1 MPRPMPDSVTIP
13 SGIPTGPSRRGVL
26 AAAGAG
32 GALFALTSCRSAVSA
47 ASSPS
52 SGDGSASPARG
63 GTLTVGVQTDFAPA
77 LLFAQ
82 SNNSLVQ
89 GLIYDTL
96 TRYDDK
102 LQPQPSLA
110 TDWTVSPDGRTVT
123 LRLRQGVTFH
133 TGRPFTADDVVFAV
147 KNLKNPLRAAQLAAT
162 AAAVTGF
169 QPNGDHE
176 LVLTL
181 AHPVS
186 NLFDLFEF
194 MIIQD
199 QQTLDDAVSG
209 KRLVG
214 TGPFVFDSWQPGS
227 VLSVKANKGYWQPGR
242 PYLDAVQL
250 RVIPDPDSLLSSL
263 RSGQTQLSFALQGQQ
278 VATLKGNSQFGITQY
293 PQGSGDLYLGVTT
306 TVKPL
311 DNPTVRQA
319 LAWAVD
325 RDRVVSQLLGG
336 YGLATAAPWPQ
347 GSPAYTDAAARHY
360 GYDPGKARQL
370 LASVGA
376 TGLDL
381 PLLVPSTLTS
391 LAELVQ
397 YDLAQVGVK
406 TTLRTV
412 DPVTAQQDLI
422 AQSMP
427 ALWVQAHGFAQVHPA
442 TLAVSAY
449 PFNQAKNT
457 SRFHS
462 AEYSQAVLA
471 AWEQGDPDSAA
482 ARAAYQRITGILLDE
497 AFIIDLAIEPSLQVA
512 TSGLRGVSLNR
523 FAYLRAENAYLA

>member
-1 MPRPMPDSVTIP
+1 MPRTAPDF
-13 SGIPTGPSRRGVL
+13 PTLPAGPTRRGVL
-26 AAAGAG
+26 AAAGAA
-32 GALFALTSCRSAVSA
+32 GALLTLTSCRSAVSA
-47 ASSPS
+47 AAAPSGSS
-52 SGDGSASPARG
+52 GSASRG
-63 GTLTVGVQTDFAPA
+63 GTLAVGVQTDFAPA

-96 TRYDDK
+96 TQYDDN
-102 LQPQPSLA
+102 LRPQPSLA
-110 TDWTVSPDGRTVT
+110 TSWTVSPDGRTVT
-123 LRLRQGVTFH
+123 LQLRQGVTFH
-133 TGRPFTADDVVFAV
+133 TGRPFTAADVVFAI
-147 KNLKNPLRAAQLAAT
+147 KNLTNPVHAAQLGAT

-169 QPNGDHE
+169 DQKSDHE

-199 QQTLDDAVSG
+199 QQTLADAVSG
-209 KRLVG
+209 QRLVG

-227 VLSVKANKGYWQPGR
+227 VLSVKANKSYWQPDR

-250 RVIPDPDSLLSSL
+250 RVIPEADSLLSSL
-263 RSGQTQLSFALQGQQ
+263 RSGQTQLSFSLQGQQ
-278 VATLKGNSQFGITQY
+278 VATLKSDTRFGITEY
-293 PQGSGDLYLGVTT
+293 KQGAGDLYLGVTT

-311 DNPTVRQA
+311 DDKTVRQA

-325 RDRVVSQLLGG
+325 RDRVVSELLGG
-336 YGLATAAPWPQ
+336 YGQATAAPWPQ
-347 GSPAYTDAAARHY
+347 NSPAYTTGAAQHY
-360 GYDPGKARQL
+360 SYNPGKARQL
-370 LASVGA
+370 LQSVGA

-397 YDLAQVGVK
+397 YDLAQVGVR

-427 ALWVQAHGFAQVHPA
+427 ALWVQAHSFAQLHPA

-457 SRFHS
+457 SRFRS

-471 AWEQGDPDSAA
+471 AWEQGDPNSAA
-482 ARAAYQRITGILLDE
+482 ARAAYQRVTGILLDE
-497 AFIIDLAIEPSLQVA
+497 AFIIELAVEPSLQVNTTGLSGA
-512 TSGLRGVSLNR
+512 TLNR
-523 FAYLRAENAYLA
+523 FGYLHAQNATLA